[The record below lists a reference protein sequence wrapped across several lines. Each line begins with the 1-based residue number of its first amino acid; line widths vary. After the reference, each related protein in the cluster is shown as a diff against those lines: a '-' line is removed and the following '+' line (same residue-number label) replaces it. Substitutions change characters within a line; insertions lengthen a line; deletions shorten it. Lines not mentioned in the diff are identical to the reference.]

1 MGTLYRSGDSRLHS
15 DQVCGRERNGER
27 CDPEIRVTSRASGYR
42 HHETSSPYSMSRN
55 LYHGHWVLCS
65 RREDRLPTL
74 RKPGR
79 IKSPRNISLSRY
91 STVAH
96 SVIHPVH
103 PVHTH
108 SPSTSILVIMPSS
121 RWVIPGSKSLD
132 ALPVR
137 SSLKLRDRSPDSS
150 PLSTAY

>member
-1 MGTLYRSGDSRLHS
+1 MVRWGHCTEAGTVGSTATRYAVESVMANAAILKSELHPGLLDIVTMKYHRLIRSAD
-15 DQVCGRERNGER
+15 
-27 CDPEIRVTSRASGYR
+27 
-42 HHETSSPYSMSRN
+42 
-55 LYHGHWVLCS
+55 GHWVLFS

-137 SSLKLRDRSPDSS
+137 SSLKLRDRSLDSS
-150 PLSTAY
+150 PLSIAY